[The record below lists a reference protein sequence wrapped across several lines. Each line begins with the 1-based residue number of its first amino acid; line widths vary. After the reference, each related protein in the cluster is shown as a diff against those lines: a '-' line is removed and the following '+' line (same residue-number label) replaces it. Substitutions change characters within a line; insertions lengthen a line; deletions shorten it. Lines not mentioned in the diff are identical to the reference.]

1 MAEFVFLVVVVVV
14 VVVIHASLSL
24 SLTQSSF
31 VFGNKSES
39 VGKGMLSI
47 AKNPVTAPINKMN
60 PTIVAVALFG

>member
-14 VVVIHASLSL
+14 VIHAVSLS
-24 SLTQSSF
+24 QSSF